1 MTCKQIIE
9 IATVLARH
17 GAHVQEDKV
26 DQNECLIEY
35 SLHILSELFY
45 RMGGLFY
52 TWQQKTGIVI
62 QKLLN
67 F

>member
-26 DQNECLIEY
+26 NQNKYLIQY
-35 SLHILSELFY
+35 SSDNLSKFFC
-45 RMGGLFY
+45 RMEGLFY
-52 TWQQKTGIVI
+52 TWQQKTGNVI
-62 QKLLN
+62 QKW
-67 F
+67 